1 MERHRLA
8 CQWQNAGPLAHAW
21 EAGGKVRVPVEQGKQ
36 GNSSLLS
43 PICTEETHQF
53 TRAEEEKNM
62 TMHAEKT
69 RRSGW
74 LAVARIVGRLVLALV
89 IFLGGYLLIFAV
101 IYTVYVTL
109 NYVVQLATVIP
120 MTATAEE
127 IRILNQT
134 PHSLLRDADGLGYI
148 FMSLATL
155 FAVPVFAQQ
164 GLERWVKWFFLAN
177 GLMIPLVAA
186 TYFYPNY
193 SLAVLL
199 LSFPWGIT
207 LPGSMLVLAFF
218 FSPLRKTKL
227 VTMRA

>member
-1 MERHRLA
+1 MQKMFYTFGFWSALVA
-8 CQWQNAGPLAHAW
+8 FVA
-21 EAGGKVRVPVEQGKQ
+21 
-36 GNSSLLS
+36 
-43 PICTEETHQF
+43 
-53 TRAEEEKNM
+53 
-62 TMHAEKT
+62 
-69 RRSGW
+69 
-74 LAVARIVGRLVLALV
+74 AVGFSVALVLQVVGVLVFPWDGILIFGFSLGIAPPFMLAILALHYTV
-89 IFLGGYLLIFAV
+89 PNEKKIWSHAALLFAV

-193 SLAVLL
+193 SLAVQL

-207 LPGSMLVLAFF
+207 LPGSMLLLALF
-218 FSPLRKTKL
+218 FSPFRKTEL
-227 VTMRA
+227 VTMSE

>member
-1 MERHRLA
+1 
-8 CQWQNAGPLAHAW
+8 
-21 EAGGKVRVPVEQGKQ
+21 
-36 GNSSLLS
+36 
-43 PICTEETHQF
+43 
-53 TRAEEEKNM
+53 
-62 TMHAEKT
+62 MHKMVYTFGFWSA
-69 RRSGW
+69 
-74 LAVARIVGRLVLALV
+74 LVAFVAAVGFSVALVLQ
-89 IFLGGYLLIFAV
+89 LGGVLVFPWDGILIFGFSLGIATPFLLAILALHYTVPNEKKIWSHAALLFAV

-177 GLMIPLVAA
+177 GLMIPLVAV

-207 LPGSMLVLAFF
+207 LPGSMLLLAFF
-218 FSPLRKTKL
+218 FSPLRRTEV
-227 VTMRA
+227 VTMAE

>member
-1 MERHRLA
+1 
-8 CQWQNAGPLAHAW
+8 
-21 EAGGKVRVPVEQGKQ
+21 
-36 GNSSLLS
+36 
-43 PICTEETHQF
+43 
-53 TRAEEEKNM
+53 M

>member
-1 MERHRLA
+1 MVYLHTDEKR
-8 CQWQNAGPLAHAW
+8 
-21 EAGGKVRVPVEQGKQ
+21 GKPMQKMFYTFGFWSALVAFV
-36 GNSSLLS
+36 
-43 PICTEETHQF
+43 
-53 TRAEEEKNM
+53 A
-62 TMHAEKT
+62 
-69 RRSGW
+69 
-74 LAVARIVGRLVLALV
+74 AVGFSVALVLQVVGVLVFPWDGILIFGFSLGIAPPFMLAILALHYTV
-89 IFLGGYLLIFAV
+89 PNEKKIWSHAALLFAV

-193 SLAVLL
+193 SLAVQL

-207 LPGSMLVLAFF
+207 LPGSMLLLALF
-218 FSPLRKTKL
+218 FSPFRKTEL
-227 VTMRA
+227 VTMSE